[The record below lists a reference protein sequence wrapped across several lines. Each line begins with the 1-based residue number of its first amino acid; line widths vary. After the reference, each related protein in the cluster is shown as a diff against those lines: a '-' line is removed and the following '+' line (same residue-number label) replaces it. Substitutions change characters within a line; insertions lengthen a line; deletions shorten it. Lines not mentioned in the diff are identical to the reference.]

1 MDKILMILRQWIEA
15 LLARDCVAADPLA
28 TMGPREWADL
38 PPFHPD
44 GDSNV
49 RSP

>member
-28 TMGPREWADL
+28 TMSPRDLADL
-38 PPFHPD
+38 PTVHPD
-44 GDSNV
+44 RDEC
-49 RSP
+49 RC